1 MLYVPTLISPSILSA
16 DLLRLKEEIRLSEKS
31 GADLH
36 HIDVMDGHFVP
47 NLSFGIPLISA
58 IKKTTS
64 LPLDV
69 HIMVSNP
76 DQVFEQYLQAGA
88 DYLTFHIEAA
98 KDPIRIISA
107 IKEKHKK
114 AGIAI
119 NPNTPL
125 KSLFPEILKI
135 IDLILIMG
143 VFPGFSGQDFI
154 KSTIERTKEVFAL
167 LQEVNPSVVI
177 SVDGGVSD
185 KNAKKLRN
193 AGASILVAGSYI
205 YNAKSREKSI
215 ARFKS

>member
-1 MLYVPTLISPSILSA
+1 MSHTLISPSILSA

-47 NLSFGIPLISA
+47 NLSFGLPLISA

-177 SVDGGVSD
+177 SVDGGISD

-193 AGASILVAGSYI
+193 AGASVLVAGSYI

-215 ARFKS
+215 ASLKS